1 MLAGNAHKSKLDNR
15 SRKGE
20 EWCGKWMES
29 LWSGETKATNLPRF
43 LRIFWLQ
50 EVMEKKIKNALGT
63 TVTTSITKS
72 SRFSWKQDLR
82 VLLNICNEIFRF

>member
-1 MLAGNAHKSKLDNR
+1 MLTRVNLAINHERVKNGVEK
-15 SRKGE
+15 
-20 EWCGKWMES
+20 KWMES
-29 LWSGETKATNLPRF
+29 LWSGETKTTNQPRF

-50 EVMEKKIKNALGT
+50 EEVEKKIKIALGT
-63 TVTTSITKS
+63 RVTTNTTKI

>member
-1 MLAGNAHKSKLDNR
+1 MLTRVNLAINHERVKNGVEK
-15 SRKGE
+15 
-20 EWCGKWMES
+20 KWMES
-29 LWSGETKATNLPRF
+29 LWSGETKATNQPRF

-50 EVMEKKIKNALGT
+50 EEVEKKFKIALGT
-63 TVTTSITKS
+63 RVTTNTTKT